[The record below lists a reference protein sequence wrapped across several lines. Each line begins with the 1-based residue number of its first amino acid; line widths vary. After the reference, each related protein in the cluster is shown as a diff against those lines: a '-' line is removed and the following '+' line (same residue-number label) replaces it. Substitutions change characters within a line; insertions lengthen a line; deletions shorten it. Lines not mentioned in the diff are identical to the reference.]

1 MSAASCT
8 SIPNDADLELARTS
22 AALMRSLG
30 CDRRSISPD
39 EAVALEPALASV
51 RDRIVGA
58 DYCAEDESGDAHAY
72 TVQLA
77 ERCRQRGVRV
87 SIQYDGHARAG

>member
-1 MSAASCT
+1 M
-8 SIPNDADLELARTS
+8 RT
-22 AALMRSLG
+22 LG

-39 EAVALEPALASV
+39 EAVELEPALASV

-77 ERCRQRGVRV
+77 ERCAQQGVEFLLNTTVQRVLVER
-87 SIQYDGHARAG
+87 